1 MKKSIA
7 LIMAVLVLMT
17 TLFSN
22 AVFAANEP
30 AFVANNVTGKAG
42 DTVQI
47 TVSTVNNP
55 GIMGL
60 KIYVGYDEKV
70 LELVSATA
78 GTSFSDTSFG
88 STDENPFNMLWD
100 GSLAGS
106 VNVGANNT
114 ANDVIAT
121 LTFKILDT
129 AATGKSDITLTYPS
143 GWVYDNN
150 WEDVDFATV
159 AGSVTVESDDVDLS
173 TALSNKGANIR
184 LESDEMK
191 AGLRFASTI
200 SKAELGIVGDYTYS
214 ADADVAFGM
223 FMLPKS
229 LLKDS
234 GYATIKELYESGKQ
248 NQILDAVAKRIWQQD
263 EATLTYT
270 AVLTDIPE
278 DNWVSTICAVPYV
291 LKNGK
296 YYFGAQM
303 EKSYYDVAK
312 AARNSTYSDK
322 EIAKITDATE
332 KANAKAIADKL
343 QKILDTV
350 DDQGWIDGWY

>member
-22 AVFAANEP
+22 AVFAAGEP
-30 AFVANNVTGKAG
+30 AFVVSNVTGKAG
-42 DTVQI
+42 DTVVV

-55 GIMGL
+55 GIVSA
-60 KIYVGYDEKV
+60 KVKVAYDATV
-70 LELVSATA
+70 LQLVSAGA
-78 GTSFSDTSFG
+78 ADFSGVQFG
-88 STDENPFNMLWD
+88 PTTKNPFTVNWEDTLAPED
-100 GSLAGS
+100 ITTNGSL
-106 VNVGANNT
+106 
-114 ANDVIAT
+114 AT

-129 AATGKSDITLTYPS
+129 AAAGKSDITLTYNPED
-143 GWVYDNN
+143 VYDWYMEN
-150 WEDVDFATV
+150 VTFATV

-200 SKAELGIVGDYTYS
+200 SKAELGIDGEYIYS
-214 ADADVAFGM
+214 EDADVTFGM

-296 YYFGAQM
+296 YYFGTQM